1 MCLAFFHEAA
11 AYHDTRILLLA
22 YCLGRMFVHRDLFG
36 AGLRNAAVMALG
48 ERLHRIGWAADHHF
62 KIRVFSKRHLNAF
75 EHHGSTKIS
84 TDGINGDPCH
94 FIHGS
99 HLAIHIVFI
108 LKENTFPN

>member
-1 MCLAFFHEAA
+1 ML
-11 AYHDTRILLLA
+11 
-22 YCLGRMFVHRDLFG
+22 VHRDLFG
-36 AGLRNAAVMALG
+36 AGLRDAAVMALG
-48 ERLHRIGWAADHHF
+48 ERLHRIGWATNHHF

-84 TDGINGDPCH
+84 TDGINSDPCH

-108 LKENTFPN
+108 LKENSFPN